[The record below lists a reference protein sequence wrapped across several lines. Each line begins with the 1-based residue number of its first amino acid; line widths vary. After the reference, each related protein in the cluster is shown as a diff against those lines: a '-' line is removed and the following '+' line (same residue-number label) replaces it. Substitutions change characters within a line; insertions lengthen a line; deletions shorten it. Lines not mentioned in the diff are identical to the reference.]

1 MLELKL
7 GVAKGES
14 LEDDMEGCGDELVLR
29 RACAPGGGWPS
40 ERVEII
46 RPSDEGTLRANSCL
60 KYALDDQAV
69 LRAGSTQRRDVPS
82 ERV

>member
-1 MLELKL
+1 MFELKL
-7 GVAKGES
+7 GVLKGDS

-46 RPSDEGTLRANSCL
+46 RPGDEETLRTNCGV
-60 KYALDDQAV
+60 KHALDDQPG
-69 LRAGSTQRRDVPS
+69 LCAGSTQRRDEPRSV
-82 ERV
+82 